1 MRVPTTSGLGREA
14 VCKWCGAFV
23 LWHGVEIGLCNA
35 EGTAPQFIFRCF
47 LDRATIKSL
56 RASLLESVSPGMSCS
71 PSMCVMRTQRLSCP
85 PSDNALS
92 CYGCASSR
100 QERAVLDCAGVAC
113 DVARQTGL
121 TNQHEEETEGSQY
134 LDCRNVM
141 PSCRRQQF
149 EVVF

>member
-23 LWHGVEIGLCNA
+23 LWHGVEIGLCSA
-35 EGTAPQFIFRCF
+35 EGTAPQFTFRSF
-47 LDRATIKSL
+47 LDCPAIKSL
-56 RASLLESVSPGMSCS
+56 RAFL
-71 PSMCVMRTQRLSCP
+71 CVMKTQRFSCHL
-85 PSDNALS
+85 SDNAIS
-92 CYGCASSR
+92 SYGCASSR